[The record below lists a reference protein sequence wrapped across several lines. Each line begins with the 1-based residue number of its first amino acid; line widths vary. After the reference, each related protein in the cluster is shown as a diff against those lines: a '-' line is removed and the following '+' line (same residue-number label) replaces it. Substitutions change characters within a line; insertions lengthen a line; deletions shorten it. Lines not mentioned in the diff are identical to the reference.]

1 MIPFIVLI
9 NILSNIT
16 HALSTLAW
24 YGIKHGN
31 ISIWSIFHSHDLN
44 WMITAPNYQ
53 KINLWK
59 WLLFE
64 KDVNFLLNETIPDT
78 LGSTKESTLSTN
90 FF

>member
-31 ISIWSIFHSHDLN
+31 ISIRSIFHSHDLN
-44 WMITAPNYQ
+44 WMITTPNYQ

-78 LGSTKESTLSTN
+78 LGSTKESALSTN